1 MYISYSREKHI
12 DFMITRTLMGINSKI
27 TKYPESRR
35 ELSFF
40 HKLQTKACESLFNI
54 LDTMKDRRK

>member
-1 MYISYSREKHI
+1 
-12 DFMITRTLMGINSKI
+12 MGINSKI

-54 LDTMKDRRK
+54 LDTMKEGSKSLRSLSRFGSGHETVDP